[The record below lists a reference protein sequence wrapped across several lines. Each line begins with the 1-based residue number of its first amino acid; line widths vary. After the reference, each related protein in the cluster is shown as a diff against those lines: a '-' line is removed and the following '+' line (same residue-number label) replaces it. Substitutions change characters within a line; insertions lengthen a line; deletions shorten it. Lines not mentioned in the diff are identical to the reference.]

1 LAHGV
6 IGGEGGK
13 IEGGGPV
20 WTQKGPE
27 LDNPLFYQNGSHSAD
42 LTHITTNYMP
52 FSLSPEQK
60 QTAPA
65 LVLWLAFVRL
75 LPAA

>member
-6 IGGEGGK
+6 IGVGGGK

-20 WTQKGPE
+20 WAKKQPK
-27 LDNPLFYQNGSHSAD
+27 LDNPLFYQNGPWLAD

-52 FSLSPEQK
+52 FFLSPDQK
-60 QTAPA
+60 PSA
-65 LVLWLAFVRL
+65 LRPLIWLAFRT
-75 LPAA
+75 